1 MKLRNLALTFAIAG
15 LLAPVTLL
23 AADPAKPA
31 TEQAADRT
39 APAKPRHPASCEN
52 VSGTRILPNPKNACR
67 SAIQPMRTYTK
78 EDLDR
83 TGEIDM
89 AEALR
94 KLDPIF
100 H

>member
-1 MKLRNLALTFAIAG
+1 MKLRSLALTFAIAG

-23 AADPAKPA
+23 AADQAKPAKP
-31 TEQAADRT
+31 
-39 APAKPRHPASCEN
+39 KHPASCEN
-52 VSGTRILPNPKNACR
+52 VSGTRILPSPKNACHA
-67 SAIQPMRTYTK
+67 AIQPMRTYTK

-83 TGEIDM
+83 TGEFSM

-94 KLDPIF
+94 KIDPIF